1 MDPSLCDSRVSS
13 CVFQVLENL
22 LHSLFFLFFSF
33 SNLGYESEVRERA
46 RVGKFRK
53 GRGESGKGSVGVE
66 LKIDGNQKWKGKS
79 QESDI
84 TERGRIRINPTVL
97 NNGQCP
103 LNI

>member
-22 LHSLFFLFFSF
+22 LHSLFSLFFSF

-53 GRGESGKGSVGVE
+53 GRGESGKGSVGVLN
-66 LKIDGNQKWKGKS
+66 LKLMATKS
-79 QESDI
+79 G
-84 TERGRIRINPTVL
+84 RGRVKKVTSQKEEGL
-97 NNGQCP
+97 G
-103 LNI
+103 LTLWF